1 MRLVC
6 ATVLMTLVASA
17 PATAQTS
24 QSGFVSGGVFAGV
37 EALSHTRTISPQ
49 TYDPDLSA
57 TVVGGV
63 LGAGAVFQDRWIIQ
77 AEFALPR
84 SHDTTFSLQ
93 PVIPPTPIPPPP
105 NLLPPNLPTTRT
117 MQERRTLGGSALVG
131 VRTDEHARM
140 HLTFL
145 TGLTLLQERVRTRIV
160 SQFPVP
166 TPFPVLPTENITYT
180 YRTAVTVGADLDVAV
195 TRHIAIVPQLRVLA
209 ASSVVTQPIGE
220 LSLRPGVGARVSF

>member
-1 MRLVC
+1 MVRLVC

-105 NLLPPNLPTTRT
+105 NLPTTRT

-145 TGLTLLQERVRTRIV
+145 TGLTLLQERVRTRTV
-160 SQFPVP
+160 TQFPVP

-209 ASSVVTQPIGE
+209 ASSIAAQPTSE

>member
-1 MRLVC
+1 MRLVW

-17 PATAQTS
+17 PAATQTS

-93 PVIPPTPIPPPP
+93 PVIPPAPIPPASNP
-105 NLLPPNLPTTRT
+105 PTTRT

-131 VRTDEHARM
+131 AARTSMRACTSH
-140 HLTFL
+140 F
-145 TGLTLLQERVRTRIV
+145 
-160 SQFPVP
+160 SQ
-166 TPFPVLPTENITYT
+166 
-180 YRTAVTVGADLDVAV
+180 G
-195 TRHIAIVPQLRVLA
+195 
-209 ASSVVTQPIGE
+209 
-220 LSLRPGVGARVSF
+220 